1 MHPDCVAGPICWWK
15 SSRYLAERY
24 IGIVNEALLVFIQLL
39 VSKDILLRSENGLSL
54 SFSEDNRNFSNALN
68 AQKEMMA
75 W

>member
-1 MHPDCVAGPICWWK
+1 M
-15 SSRYLAERY
+15 
-24 IGIVNEALLVFIQLL
+24 LVFIQLL
-39 VSKDILLRSENGLSL
+39 ESKDILLRSENGLSS